1 MAAVGLRASLTLHDL
16 ALPLSLRGTADP
28 AHRSNKGL
36 LMPDHIKIR
45 PATGTWV
52 VRAGGAVLGESTN
65 ALELTE
71 GDYPPV
77 IYFPRG
83 DIAMAFLER
92 SNTSSTCP
100 YKGTANY
107 FSIIAKSGAIADAVW
122 TYENPKDAVAEIKDH
137 LAFYTNKVAIEQ
149 V

>member
-1 MAAVGLRASLTLHDL
+1 
-16 ALPLSLRGTADP
+16 
-28 AHRSNKGL
+28 
-36 LMPDHIKIR
+36 MPQDIKIR

-52 VRAGGAVLGESTN
+52 IRAAGAVIGESTN

-83 DIAMAFLER
+83 DIAMAFLDQTDQ
-92 SNTSSTCP
+92 TSSCP
-100 YKGTANY
+100 FKGSATY
-107 FSIIAKSGAIADAVW
+107 FTIVAKSGPIKNVGW
-122 TYENPKDAVAEIKDH
+122 SYETHKAEVAAIKDH
-137 LAFYTNKVAIEQ
+137 IAFYTNEKVTVEQ